1 MDSLLFLRGLV
12 FGFSIAA
19 TVGPIGILCIQ
30 RTLTR
35 GWLVGLLSG
44 LGAATADATYG
55 VLAASGVTLISGI
68 LVDQAFWFKLVGG
81 LFLVYLGV
89 THWRSR
95 LAEKAVLSEGQ
106 GLLGAYLS
114 TVALTLTNPLTIA
127 SFAAV
132 FAGLGL
138 ASAAGSPVAAIA
150 LVLGVFVGSA
160 LWWLVL
166 SSGVS
171 LLRTKFNAQS
181 LQWVN
186 KVSGLVLIVF
196 GIVALFSAV
205 S

>member
-19 TVGPIGILCIQ
+19 PVGPIGILCIQ

-81 LFLVYLGV
+81 LFMVYLGV

-95 LAEKAVLSEGQ
+95 PAEKAALVEGQ
-106 GLLGAYLS
+106 GLLEAYLS

-171 LLRTKFNAQS
+171 LLRTKFNARA
-181 LQWVN
+181 LRWVN

>member
-19 TVGPIGILCIQ
+19 PVGPIGILCIQ

-68 LVDQAFWFKLVGG
+68 LIDQVFWFKLVGG
-81 LFLVYLGV
+81 LFMVYLGV

-95 LAEKAVLSEGQ
+95 PAEKAALAEEQ
-106 GLLGAYLS
+106 GLLEAYLS

>member
-1 MDSLLFLRGLV
+1 MDSLLFLRGLA

-19 TVGPIGILCIQ
+19 PVGPIGILCIQ
-30 RTLTR
+30 RTLTQ
-35 GWLVGLLSG
+35 GWLIGLLSG
-44 LGAATADATYG
+44 LGAATADAIYG
-55 VLAASGVTLISGI
+55 ALAASGMTLISDI

-89 THWRSR
+89 TNWRSR
-95 LAEKAVLSEGQ
+95 PAEKAATAEGQ
-106 GLLGAYLS
+106 GRLEVYLS

-127 SFAAV
+127 SFAAA

-138 ASAAGSPVAAIA
+138 ASAAGSPIAAIA
-150 LVLGVFVGSA
+150 LVAGVFVGSA
-160 LWWLVL
+160 LWWFVL

-181 LQWVN
+181 LWWVN

-196 GIVALFSAV
+196 GIVALFLV
-205 S
+205 VP

>member
-19 TVGPIGILCIQ
+19 PVGPIGILCIQ

-95 LAEKAVLSEGQ
+95 PAEKAALAEEQ

-114 TVALTLTNPLTIA
+114 TVVLTLTNPLTIA

-171 LLRTKFNAQS
+171 LLRTKFNARA
-181 LQWVN
+181 LRWVN